1 MRVELINGFSSC
13 HGFDTDEFPLL
24 MPHIQPESA
33 ESYLCTP
40 VRLDNERTHYIKGF
54 RYDARSC
61 ILPKCI
67 SFFYLMTSLYTE
79 IGY

>member
-54 RYDARSC
+54 RYDARSYRRLHTTQVH
-61 ILPKCI
+61 ILLLSYDI
-67 SFFYLMTSLYTE
+67 IIY
-79 IGY
+79 